1 MNREQETIRW
11 LLPSLPQAERRS
23 PAPLL
28 LRLALAELRP
38 GLLLAALALALLAGL
53 AAARLT
59 MPMVSVCCAAP
70 LPLYLLWFRY
80 YWRDDPRMRELEKT
94 FRFSFSQMC
103 FARFGVLAA
112 GTAAALAVLCLAA
125 WGRGAAPFLSL
136 ALCGAASAALL
147 GGGLLLLSLRGKAEG
162 LGLTAG
168 ALWMGLCVPLAG
180 IPAME
185 ARLAA
190 LPLWGWLI
198 PLGLGLGMTA
208 MGLRGGRYGRAVG

>member
-38 GLLLAALALALLAGL
+38 GLLLAVLALALLAGL

-125 WGRGAAPFLSL
+125 WGSAPFLSL
-136 ALCGAASAALL
+136 ALCGASSAALL

>member
-1 MNREQETIRW
+1 MDRKQETVRW
-11 LLPSLPQAERRS
+11 LLPSLPQAERRNLS
-23 PAPLL
+23 SLL

-70 LPLYLLWFRY
+70 LPLYLLYFRY
-80 YWRDDPRMRELEKT
+80 YWRDDPRVRELEKT

-125 WGRGAAPFLSL
+125 WGSAPFLSL
-136 ALCGAASAALL
+136 ALCGSSSAALL
-147 GGGLLLLSLRGKAEG
+147 GGGLLLLSLREKAEG

-168 ALWMGLCVPLAG
+168 ALWMGLCVPLVG

-185 ARLAA
+185 DRLAA
-190 LPLWGWLI
+190 LPLWGWLF

-208 MGLRGGRYGRAVG
+208 MGLKGGRYGHAAG

>member
-1 MNREQETIRW
+1 MDRKQETVRW
-11 LLPSLPQAERRS
+11 LLPSLPQAERRNLS
-23 PAPLL
+23 SLL

-70 LPLYLLWFRY
+70 LPLYLLYFRY
-80 YWRDDPRMRELEKT
+80 YWRDDPRVRELEKT

-125 WGRGAAPFLSL
+125 WGSAPFLSL
-136 ALCGAASAALL
+136 ALCGASSAALL
-147 GGGLLLLSLRGKAEG
+147 GGGLLLLSLRERAEG

-168 ALWMGLCVPLAG
+168 ALWMGLCVPLVG

-185 ARLAA
+185 DRLAA
-190 LPLWGWLI
+190 LPLWGWLL

-208 MGLRGGRYGRAVG
+208 MGLKGGRYEHAAG

>member
-1 MNREQETIRW
+1 MDREQETVRW
-11 LLPSLPQAERRS
+11 LLPSLPQAERRNIS
-23 PAPLL
+23 SLL

-70 LPLYLLWFRY
+70 LPLYLLYFRY
-80 YWRDDPRMRELEKT
+80 YWRDDPRVRELEKT

-125 WGRGAAPFLSL
+125 WGSAPFLSL
-136 ALCGAASAALL
+136 ALCGASSAALL
-147 GGGLLLLSLRGKAEG
+147 GGGLLLLSLRERAEG

-168 ALWMGLCVPLAG
+168 ALWMGLCVPLVG

-185 ARLAA
+185 DRLAA
-190 LPLWGWLI
+190 LPLWGWLL

-208 MGLRGGRYGRAVG
+208 MGLKGGRYEHAAG

>member
-1 MNREQETIRW
+1 MDREQETVRW

-53 AAARLT
+53 AAARLM
-59 MPMVSVCCAAP
+59 MPMVGVCCAAP
-70 LPLYLLWFRY
+70 LPLYLLYFRY
-80 YWRDDPRMRELEKT
+80 YWRDDLRVRELEKT

-112 GTAAALAVLCLAA
+112 GGAAALAVLCLAA
-125 WGRGAAPFLSL
+125 RGSAPFLSL
-136 ALCGAASAALL
+136 ALCGASSAALL
-147 GGGLLLLSLRGKAEG
+147 GGGLLLLSLREKAEG

-168 ALWMGLCVPLAG
+168 ALWMGLCVPLVG

-185 ARLAA
+185 DRLAA
-190 LPLWGWLI
+190 LPLWGWLL
-198 PLGLGLGMTA
+198 PLGLGLTMTA
-208 MGLRGGRYGRAVG
+208 MGLKGGRYGHAAG

>member
-1 MNREQETIRW
+1 MDREQETVRW
-11 LLPSLPQAERRS
+11 LLPSLPQTQRRNLS
-23 PAPLL
+23 PLL

-38 GLLLAALALALLAGL
+38 GLLLAALGLALLAGL

-70 LPLYLLWFRY
+70 LPLYLLYFRY

-112 GTAAALAVLCLAA
+112 GAAAALAVLCLAA
-125 WGRGAAPFLSL
+125 WGRGTASFLSL
-136 ALCGAASAALL
+136 ALCGASSAALL
-147 GGGLLLLSLRGKAEG
+147 GGALLLLSLREKAEG

-168 ALWMGLCVPLAG
+168 ALWMGLCMPLTG
-180 IPAME
+180 VPAME
-185 ARLAA
+185 DRLAA
-190 LPLWGWLI
+190 LPLWGWLL

-208 MGLRGGRYGRAVG
+208 LGLKGGRYGHAAG